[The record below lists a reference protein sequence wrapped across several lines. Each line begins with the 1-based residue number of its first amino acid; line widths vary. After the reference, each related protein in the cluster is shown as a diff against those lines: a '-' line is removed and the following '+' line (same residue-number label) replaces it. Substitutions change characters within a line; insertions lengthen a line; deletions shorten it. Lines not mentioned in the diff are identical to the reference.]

1 MIPREKGGKPK
12 SKKICLIKAEALED
26 IELLRL
32 LKPCEGIV
40 SIYLMAYSGL

>member
-12 SKKICLIKAEALED
+12 SKKICLIKAETFED